1 MIHLLNEKVHC
12 RSFEMVCERDPSS
25 RHIRWVEASKY
36 ETASVLSV
44 HYGTLGEILRLEGS
58 QYEVEMRSRSI
69 TLMKQNSV
77 AILEAKKAV
86 C

>member
-44 HYGTLGEILRLEGS
+44 HYGTL
-58 QYEVEMRSRSI
+58 
-69 TLMKQNSV
+69 
-77 AILEAKKAV
+77 
-86 C
+86 